1 MAQPP
6 KRSGFMEGKLDDQI
20 LALIEACGGSEDA
33 DLIREMIITSLK
45 LIEHKENRGD
55 LKILHRAM
63 RELRYAFKVFSAY
76 RQVRKVTVF
85 GSSRTSEDDPA
96 YKLAERFAQLIV
108 RRGFMVITGAGEGVM
123 KGAQAGAGREMSFGA
138 NIVLPFEQVPNEYI
152 LDDPKLVTFR
162 YFFTRKLMF
171 LKEAHGVVL
180 FPGGFGTLDECFEAM
195 TLIQTGKSELVPVVL
210 LDVPGGTYWHRGRD
224 YVEQDLLKP
233 GMISSED
240 VHLFR
245 LVHDEREAVEE
256 ITRFY
261 HLYHSSRYVDERL
274 VLRLERRPTEAHVE
288 ALNREFADIL
298 TGGKPIVQS
307 DALPEEENEPQ
318 LQHLPRLIVP
328 FNRRHYGR
336 LRQLIDRINGWP
348 I

>member
-1 MAQPP
+1 MAQPS
-6 KRSGFMEGKLDDQI
+6 KRSSFMEGQLDDRI

-33 DLIREMIITSLK
+33 DLIKEMIITSLK
-45 LIEHKENRGD
+45 LVEHKENRGD

-76 RQVRKVTVF
+76 RQIRKVTVF
-85 GSSRTSEDDPA
+85 GSSRTSEDDPT

-108 RRGFMVITGAGEGVM
+108 RRGFMVITGAGDGVM

-171 LKEAHGVVL
+171 LKEAQGVVL

-195 TLIQTGKSELVPVVL
+195 TLIQTGKTELVPVVL
-210 LDVPGGTYWHRGRD
+210 LDVPGGTYWHRWKD

-233 GMISSED
+233 GMISPED

-261 HLYHSSRYVDERL
+261 HLYHSSRYVDDRL
-274 VLRLERRPTEAHVE
+274 VIRLERRPTEALVE

-298 TGGKPIVQS
+298 NGRPIVLS

-318 LQHLPRLIVP
+318 LRHLPRLIIP

-348 I
+348 V